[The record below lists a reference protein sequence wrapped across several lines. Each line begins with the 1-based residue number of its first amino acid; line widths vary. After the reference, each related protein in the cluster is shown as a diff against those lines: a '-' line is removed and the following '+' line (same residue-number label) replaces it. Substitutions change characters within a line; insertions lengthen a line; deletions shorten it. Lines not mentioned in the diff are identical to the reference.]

1 MNDLNSK
8 VVRATKWSSV
18 AELASKLVS
27 PISTM
32 VLARIL
38 APEAFGVLVTVTM
51 VISFAEVLTD
61 AGFQKYIVQH
71 KFDTEES
78 LFKSTTVAFWTNLTI
93 SLVIWLAIIIFR
105 EPLAELVGNA
115 GYGSVIAVASICIP
129 LAAFSSIQMAMY
141 RRLFDFKTLFYA
153 RMIGVLVPLAVTIPL
168 AYILKSFW
176 ALVFGMI
183 ALNCANAIFLTIK
196 SRWKPTFFFDLSL
209 LHAMLSFSIWS
220 MMEAISI
227 WLTMYIDI
235 FFIGRMLDGYY
246 LGLYRTSMNTV
257 GQIVGLIT
265 ASTTPVLF
273 SALSKLQDDKTEF
286 ESLFLRFQKLVGYL
300 VIPLGFGIF
309 VFRGLITDILLG
321 PKWSEAAFFMGLWG
335 LTGSIT
341 IVLSHYSSEIY
352 RSLGRP
358 KISFWVQ
365 VSQIVCVICVVTW
378 ALPLGYKSLCEW
390 RAIIRLES
398 VLANLLV
405 MWTVIKMSPWKMIK
419 NVFPSFLCA
428 TVVSAIMIFVVDQTN
443 VFSSILYAVLSL
455 LIYVALTC
463 LFQEER
469 KVLKRLPSLIL
480 KRRS

>member
-1 MNDLNSK
+1 MNDINSK
-8 VVRATKWSSV
+8 VVKATKWSSV
-18 AELASKLVS
+18 TELASKLVS

-51 VISFAEVLTD
+51 VITFAEVLTD

-71 KFDTEES
+71 KFDSEDA
-78 LFKSTTVAFWTNLTI
+78 LFKSTTVAFWANLTM
-93 SLVIWLAIIIFR
+93 SLVIWIAIILFR
-105 EPLAELVGNA
+105 DPLAELVGNA

-168 AYILKSFW
+168 AYILRSYW
-176 ALVFGMI
+176 ALVWGMI

-196 SRWKPTFFFDLSL
+196 SRWRPTLFFDWSL

-227 WLTMYIDI
+227 WLTTYVDI

-286 ESLFLRFQKLVGYL
+286 EGLFLKFQKLVGYL

-321 PKWSEAAFFMGLWG
+321 SKWSEAAFFMGLWG
-335 LTGSIT
+335 LTSSIT

-352 RSLGRP
+352 RSLGKP

-365 VSQIVCVICVVTW
+365 LTQIACIIGVIIW
-378 ALPLGYKSLCEW
+378 ALPLGYKALCEW
-390 RAIIRLES
+390 RALVRLEL
-398 VLANLLV
+398 VVANLLV

-419 NVFPSFLCA
+419 NVLPSLLCA
-428 TVVSAIMIFVVDQTN
+428 TVVSTIMIFVVDQTN
-443 VFSSILYAVLSL
+443 VLTSIVYAILSII
-455 LIYVALTC
+455 IYVALTS
-463 LFQEER
+463 LFPEER
-469 KVLKRLPSLIL
+469 KVLKRIPALIF